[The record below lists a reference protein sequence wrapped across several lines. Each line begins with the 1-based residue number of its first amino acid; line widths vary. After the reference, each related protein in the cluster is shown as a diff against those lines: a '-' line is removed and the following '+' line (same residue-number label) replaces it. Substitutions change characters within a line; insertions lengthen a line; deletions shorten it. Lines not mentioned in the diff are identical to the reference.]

1 MSGQQILN
9 LIFMVLDL
17 YSDGYDWHE
26 IVSLLAYLFP
36 KMPEKHSRKVLIGPA
51 WKGWNSRAF
60 VKIRVIH
67 GPKDRVTPFDFKV
80 QTFRVH
86 VQLPTYY
93 HDLTQK
99 NFVRPK
105 RLLSD
110 IFTIFFSKVK
120 PQYGYQT
127 ASFDIFKNS
136 DTFEKM
142 SESNL
147 LAPKKF
153 N

>member
-1 MSGQQILN
+1 
-9 LIFMVLDL
+9 MVLT
-17 YSDGYDWHE
+17 
-26 IVSLLAYLFP
+26 
-36 KMPEKHSRKVLIGPA
+36 
-51 WKGWNSRAF
+51 
-60 VKIRVIH
+60 RVIH

-80 QTFRVH
+80 QTFRVY

-99 NFVRPK
+99 KFFRAK
-105 RLLSD
+105 RLFSD
-110 IFTIFFSKVK
+110 IFSKIFFSKVK
-120 PQYGYQT
+120 LQYGYQT

-147 LAPKKF
+147 LARKNF

>member
-1 MSGQQILN
+1 M
-9 LIFMVLDL
+9 
-17 YSDGYDWHE
+17 
-26 IVSLLAYLFP
+26 
-36 KMPEKHSRKVLIGPA
+36 
-51 WKGWNSRAF
+51 
-60 VKIRVIH
+60 IRVIH

-93 HDLTQK
+93 HELTQ
-99 NFVRPK
+99 NFFFEPK
-105 RLLSD
+105 GYFRT
-110 IFTIFFSKVK
+110 FFRIFFWKVK
-120 PQYGYQT
+120 LQYGYQT
-127 ASFDIFKNS
+127 ASFDILKNS

-147 LAPKKF
+147 LARKKF